1 MKTAIVRGLDA
12 FLYPE
17 ACFFLSGLPKPAR
30 APSTKPLVL
39 RPGTLGELVCADI
52 ALQEIGLDSR
62 DFNWLI
68 DQRSSPWANF
78 RGMAHLCYED
88 KPLKNSGKVW
98 DRYSLVMNTEQF
110 FGLPEAYAIMSRSQ
124 NGRLVSF
131 ETNRGK
137 AWSDI
142 SVPYDWADRHETL
155 EFARLFAAALD
166 LPDVTRP
173 RHARQ
178 RVVPASE
185 PPLVLI
191 AGLRSKSR
199 QLSLDQWTA
208 LITKWHHNRSFL
220 ISGSPQDADFV
231 AKLADRFKG
240 LARPFTGSFDEW
252 CEQISKSEEIFAMEG
267 SGMQIASFYGV
278 STLAIFTSSREK
290 KWHPLGEG
298 SRLLR
303 HHDLPC
309 QPCNKFGQVPPCP
322 FHYACLKLEDIEATP
337 VFPLRK

>member
-1 MKTAIVRGLDA
+1 MKTSIVRGLDA
-12 FLYPE
+12 LLYPE
-17 ACFFLSGLPKPAR
+17 ACFLSSGLPKPER
-30 APSTKPLVL
+30 APSAKPLVL
-39 RPGTLGELVCADI
+39 RPGSLGELVCADI

-78 RGMAHLCYED
+78 RGMAHLCYEE
-88 KPLKNSGKVW
+88 KPLKNSKKVW
-98 DRYSLVMNTEQF
+98 DRYSLVINSEQF
-110 FGLPEAYAIMSRSQ
+110 FGLPEAYAIMSRSH

-131 ETNRGK
+131 ETNRGT

-173 RHARQ
+173 RRARQ
-178 RVVPASE
+178 RVVQASA
-185 PPLVLI
+185 PPLVLV

-199 QLSLDQWTA
+199 ELSLDQWTA
-208 LITKWHHNRSFL
+208 LIAKWHHNRSFL
-220 ISGSPQDADFV
+220 ISGAPQDAEFV
-231 AKLADRFKG
+231 KQLTDRFKG
-240 LARPFTGSFDEW
+240 LASQFASSFEDW
-252 CEQISKSEEIFAMEG
+252 CEQISKSEEVFAMDG
-267 SGMQIASFYGV
+267 DGVQIASFYGV
-278 STLAIFTSSREK
+278 PTLAIFTSSREK

-303 HHDLPC
+303 RHDLPC
-309 QPCNKFGQVPPCP
+309 QPCNKFGQVPPCLH
-322 FHYACLKLEDIEATP
+322 HYACLKLEDIEPTN
-337 VFPLRK
+337 VF